1 MEGSWSRFFLLIQ
14 LGSLWLLWSVYSNYR
29 QCTGTA
35 NWLQRTTVA
44 ADRTVP
50 NGPLHLAEELLNTCP
65 PLSSSPL
72 EGLEGGGGGEKEGSW
87 KEREGEI
94 GISIL
99 FASWG
104 NFFFLFIFF
113 SIFFSILLFRDI
125 LSATVDLCLIEP
137 SFWVTKRF
145 SIASNWSAWGF
156 YLVFFCVCVCVCVL
170 LLVKFWSRKMG
181 GFLIFFF
188 VGLVE
193 CDASGW

>member
-72 EGLEGGGGGEKEGSW
+72 EGLEGGGGGGKEGSW

-104 NFFFLFIFF
+104 NFFFLF
-113 SIFFSILLFRDI
+113 IFFSILLFRDI

-156 YLVFFCVCVCVCVL
+156 YLVFSVCVCVCVCCCWSSSGRGKWEGFWYFF
-170 LLVKFWSRKMG
+170 LLV
-181 GFLIFFF
+181 
-188 VGLVE
+188 
-193 CDASGW
+193 

>member
-1 MEGSWSRFFLLIQ
+1 M
-14 LGSLWLLWSVYSNYR
+14 
-29 QCTGTA
+29 
-35 NWLQRTTVA
+35 A

-113 SIFFSILLFRDI
+113 L
-125 LSATVDLCLIEP
+125 
-137 SFWVTKRF
+137 
-145 SIASNWSAWGF
+145 
-156 YLVFFCVCVCVCVL
+156 
-170 LLVKFWSRKMG
+170 
-181 GFLIFFF
+181 FFF
-188 VGLVE
+188 LFYFSEIFSQLLSICVSSNPRFG
-193 CDASGW
+193 